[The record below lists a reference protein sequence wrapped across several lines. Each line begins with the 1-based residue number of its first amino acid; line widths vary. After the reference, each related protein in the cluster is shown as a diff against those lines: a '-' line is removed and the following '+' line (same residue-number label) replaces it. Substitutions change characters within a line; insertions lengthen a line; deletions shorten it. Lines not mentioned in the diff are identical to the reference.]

1 LALPENDFPKGAPC
15 DEEDGD
21 VGYPLCYLLMLMQVE
36 SAVLFETPAEI
47 CARVFRCL
55 RPRTPVPEFRVSF
68 RKFANA
74 TSTIRSRG
82 GIMELKITDLLAEAP
97 APILEA
103 LAVIL
108 LSKLFRKPIPP
119 HYNEQYR
126 RYLNRHEVRRE
137 ITEIRQTRGRK
148 RLDPP
153 AGQTYNLI
161 DLFDAMNAQFFAGSL
176 PRPTLGW
183 SRQTSRTILG
193 HCDAA
198 HNTIVLSRILDQ
210 PHVPRFVAEYVMYHE
225 MLHLVHPVESRGTKR
240 SIHPPVFRAAEK
252 QFPQIMEAKAFIR
265 QLCSR
270 SSPYSL
276 LY

>member
-1 LALPENDFPKGAPC
+1 
-15 DEEDGD
+15 
-21 VGYPLCYLLMLMQVE
+21 MLMQVE
-36 SAVLFETPAEI
+36 SALLFETPAEI
-47 CARVFRCL
+47 CARVYRSL

-82 GIMELKITDLLAEAP
+82 GVMELKITDLLADAP

-108 LSKLFRKPIPP
+108 LSKLLRKTIPA
-119 HYNEQYR
+119 HYSEQYR
-126 RYLNRHEVRRE
+126 RYLNRHEVRQG
-137 ITEIRQTRGRK
+137 ITEMRQARGRK
-148 RLDPP
+148 RIDPP
-153 AGQTYNLI
+153 AGHTYDLG
-161 DLFDAMNAQFFAGSL
+161 DLFDAVNAQFFAGSIT
-176 PRPTLGW
+176 RPLLGW
-183 SRQTSRTILG
+183 SRQASRTILG
-193 HCDAA
+193 HCDSA

-225 MLHLVHPVESRGTKR
+225 MLHLVHPVESRGAKR
-240 SIHPPVFRAAEK
+240 SIHPPEFRAAEK
-252 QFPQIMEAKAFIR
+252 RFPKIKEAKAFIR

-276 LY
+276 LF